1 MADIRPHARLF
12 ATTTT
17 VAANFAL
24 ALALV
29 GHHQDSTELSS
40 LQAVGGGSDSQDP
53 IVQHMS
59 SWGSVAVLAELLLR
73 FCAPLAVIAR
83 IMHFPWRWP
92 N

>member
-1 MADIRPHARLF
+1 
-12 ATTTT
+12 
-17 VAANFAL
+17 
-24 ALALV
+24 
-29 GHHQDSTELSS
+29 
-40 LQAVGGGSDSQDP
+40 
-53 IVQHMS
+53 MS